1 MEDRCFHQFSSIY
14 SDFDS
19 KFMNNTYI
27 KMGLYK
33 PGIFISPD
41 DENDLLSATVYID
54 EEKVQILNEDGE
66 FLAQFYYEELRGIM
80 AIMAAHQEKQSI
92 RISAISKRN

>member
-1 MEDRCFHQFSSIY
+1 MEDRCSSQFRTIY

-19 KFMNNTYI
+19 CFMNNTYI

>member
-1 MEDRCFHQFSSIY
+1 
-14 SDFDS
+14 
-19 KFMNNTYI
+19 MNNTYI

-33 PGIFISPD
+33 PGIFLSPD
-41 DENDLLSATVYID
+41 DDSDDNLLSATVYID

-66 FLAQFYYEELRGIM
+66 FIAQFFYEELRGMM

-92 RISAISKRN
+92 RISAIAKKN

>member
-1 MEDRCFHQFSSIY
+1 MEDRCFHQFSFIY
-14 SDFDS
+14 SDFS
-19 KFMNNTYI
+19 SEFMNNTYI

-41 DENDLLSATVYID
+41 DDNDLLSATVYID
-54 EEKVQILNEDGE
+54 EEKVQILNEDGD
-66 FLAQFYYEELRGIM
+66 FIAQFYYEELRGIM

-92 RISAISKRN
+92 RISAIAKKN